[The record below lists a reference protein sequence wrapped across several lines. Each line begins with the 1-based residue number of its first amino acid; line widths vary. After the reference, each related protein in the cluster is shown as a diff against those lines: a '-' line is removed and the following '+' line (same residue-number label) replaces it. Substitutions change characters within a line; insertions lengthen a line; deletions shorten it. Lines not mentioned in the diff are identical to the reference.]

1 MSVFAQSLKTFTSDI
16 TGEEREYKINNAIW
30 VILKGK
36 FGISQ
41 HEFSDKSVTDE
52 NIYSAKFVA
61 AVMQANGMKVTEKEI
76 NENVDHL
83 DLLKFINQYLEAV
96 SQKTAEIFS
105 LPGKDDEEEEEEG
118 K

>member
-36 FGISQ
+36 FGITQQDFVEKSQ
-41 HEFSDKSVTDE
+41 EEE
-52 NIYSAKFVA
+52 NIYGAKFVC
-61 AVMQANGMKVTEKEI
+61 AVMQANGMKVSEKEI
-76 NENVDHL
+76 NENVDNV
-83 DLLKFINQYLEAV
+83 DIFQFVMAYNKAIAE
-96 SQKTAEIFS
+96 KTAKIFGTPEES
-105 LPGKDDEEEEEEG
+105 DEDEDSEG